1 MNANRIWLSL
11 LGLIWLASLSPAY
24 SAEVKPLKVF
34 AVTGEHAGKEVDYTA
49 ERKTETTVILFVNAE
64 QWSRPTAR
72 YLKTLD
78 TQINKGIPGAEKAV
92 VIAVWLTSEPAKIKE
107 YLPKAQQSLDFS
119 KTALT
124 VFEGQVAG
132 PDGWNADIA
141 AQLTVVVVRD
151 GEEKARFSY
160 KSTNESDVPE
170 VVKALE
176 KK

>member
-1 MNANRIWLSL
+1 MTTFRSGLSAL
-11 LGLIWLASLSPAY
+11 VFATLAGSTTFA
-24 SAEVKPLKVF
+24 AEVKPLKVF
-34 AVTGEHAGKEVDYTA
+34 AVTGEFAGKEVDYAA
-49 ERKTETTVILFVNAE
+49 ERKADTTVTIFVNAE
-64 QWSRPTAR
+64 QWTRPAAR
-72 YLKTLD
+72 YLKVLD
-78 TQINKGIPGAEKAV
+78 TQINKGIPNAEKAV
-92 VIAVWLTSEPAKIKE
+92 VVAVWLTNDVAKAKE

-141 AQLTVVVVRD
+141 AQLTVVVVRN

-160 KSTNESDVPE
+160 KSTNDADVPE

-176 KK
+176 MK

>member
-1 MNANRIWLSL
+1 MNTKRCLLALLGMLWLSSF
-11 LGLIWLASLSPAY
+11 AFA
-24 SAEVKPLKVF
+24 AEVKPLKVF
-34 AVTGEHAGKEVDYTA
+34 AVTGEHAGKEVDYAA
-49 ERKTETTVILFVNAE
+49 ERKAGTTVVLFVNAE
-64 QWSRPTAR
+64 QWARPVAR

-78 TQINKGIPGAEKAV
+78 TQINKGIPGEEKAV
-92 VIAVWLTSEPAKIKE
+92 VVAVWLTSDPAKIKE

-124 VFEGQVAG
+124 VFDGQVAG

-160 KSTNESDVPE
+160 KSTNEADVPE
-170 VVKALE
+170 VVQALG